1 MQLAGKT
8 AVITGAGSG
17 IGRALAIDASKRG
30 MTLALV
36 GRRPDPLQET
46 RRQLGHS
53 ADCVIIA
60 ADVTL
65 PEGRRLIRD
74 ELVRAWGRLNVLV
87 NNAGMVA
94 AGPLSS
100 MPDADLDRL
109 LATNLSAPIALTRD
123 LLPLLR
129 ASSSARIVNIGSL
142 VGDIA
147 LPLFAAYSASKFG
160 LRGLSNALRRELQGL
175 GIGVTYVA
183 PGGAQT
189 DAANAVAH
197 FTESLGMPPPA
208 SAASVA
214 SEVWSAVDRGTDDLY
229 PRGRERLFVLVERLF
244 PALITRALSRQL
256 KSGGGLRLIDED
268 ADLAAAAFGGTSA
281 ALKKH

>member
-17 IGRALAIDASKRG
+17 IGRALAIDASRRG
-30 MTLALV
+30 MTVALV
-36 GRRPDPLQET
+36 GRRPETLQET
-46 RRQLGHS
+46 RSQLGHC

-74 ELVRAWGRLNVLV
+74 ELAGAWGRLNVLV
-87 NNAGMVA
+87 NNAGVVA

-100 MPDADLDRL
+100 LRDTDLDRL

-129 ASSSARIVNIGSL
+129 ASSPARIVNIGSL
-142 VGDIA
+142 VGDIG

-160 LRGLSNALRRELQGL
+160 LHGLSNALRRELKGL
-175 GIGVTYVA
+175 GIGVTYAA
-183 PGGAQT
+183 PRGAQT
-189 DAANAVAH
+189 DAAKAVAH
-197 FTESLGMPPPA
+197 FTESLGMPPPD
-208 SAASVA
+208 SAASIAAEFGTRSTAETTMPIRVA
-214 SEVWSAVDRGTDDLY
+214 ASV
-229 PRGRERLFVLVERLF
+229 FVLIERLF
-244 PALITRALSRQL
+244 PALITRALARQL
-256 KSGGGLRLIDED
+256 EIGGGLRLIDED

-281 ALKKH
+281 ALKQH